1 MAKPLVID
9 TGPLVALLDRS
20 EHNHLRCVDMLQGWH
35 GQIVTTEAVL
45 TEALYLLNFSN
56 QAQQNCLNMFTR
68 KAITLVPTAFGA
80 LQRIQILM
88 QKYADVPM
96 DYADASLVV
105 LCEDLDVAQIF
116 TLDKRDFTVY
126 RRNGRDV
133 FTIVP

>member
-20 EHNHLRCVDMLQGWH
+20 EHNHLRCVDVLRGWQA
-35 GQIVTTEAVL
+35 QIVTTEAVL
-45 TEALYLLNFSN
+45 TEALYLLNFSK
-56 QAQQNCLNMFTR
+56 QAQQNCLNLFTR
-68 KAITLVPTAFGA
+68 RAITLVPTSFGA

-88 QKYADVPM
+88 QKYADVPI